1 MVAFVRSASL
11 SGYAPVARRV
21 GLDPDAMIGGSGI
34 NPAFLS
40 DPDLRIPTIAVVGLL
55 EESARRSGCETFGLQ
70 MAESWRM
77 SDFGAISLLLAHER
91 TLRDALGATI
101 RYRHLLND
109 SLSISVE
116 DAGPVVIVREE
127 LVAEGTAHSRQA
139 IELAIGVIFR
149 LFRALLGPQ
158 WRPIGVRFTH
168 RAPQDLSVHRRLF
181 GASLEFSREFNGI
194 VCAAADLDRPNPSAD
209 PTMASYARG
218 FIESLSPGAV
228 SPIAREVRKAIQVLL
243 ARRRATVEQIA
254 HGLGMTP
261 RTLQRQLD
269 EAGESFSGLLNAVR
283 LELVPGYLENR
294 AYSLTQVA
302 ELLGYGYPSSFTRWF
317 VGEFGISPARWRAD
331 HARKLSGAAQPSG

>member
-1 MVAFVRSASL
+1 
-11 SGYAPVARRV
+11 
-21 GLDPDAMIGGSGI
+21 
-34 NPAFLS
+34 
-40 DPDLRIPTIAVVGLL
+40 
-55 EESARRSGCETFGLQ
+55 

-116 DAGPVVIVREE
+116 DAGAVVIVREE

-218 FIESLSPGAV
+218 FIESLSPGAA

-261 RTLQRQLD
+261 RTLQRHLD

-302 ELLGYGYPSSFTRWF
+302 ELLGYGYRARSRAGSWGNSASRRRAGAPITRASSR
-317 VGEFGISPARWRAD
+317 GPRSRRANRSARRGARWQSLASVYERRAFRRCGAGASRPSPPIATTGGRSPCWRGRGRASRGLRSR
-331 HARKLSGAAQPSG
+331 AR